1 MVIGLLRAPSV
12 QIKNHYRSGPVHH
25 PPCTSFGPL
34 RPQNPTLCCG
44 SKNVTK
50 SKLDERKSE
59 FNLMPNE
66 YIRQSSAEYKS
77 IQTNLSPSQ
86 VCEIIQA
93 DSELELFLSGIY
105 QELAFRAEFQK
116 SGKNMTFAI
125 IGAGLVCL
133 FFLNLGFNYGP

>member
-1 MVIGLLRAPSV
+1 
-12 QIKNHYRSGPVHH
+12 
-25 PPCTSFGPL
+25 
-34 RPQNPTLCCG
+34 
-44 SKNVTK
+44 
-50 SKLDERKSE
+50 
-59 FNLMPNE
+59 MPNE

-133 FFLNLGFNYGP
+133 YFLSLGFNYGP

>member
-1 MVIGLLRAPSV
+1 MDGLRRAPSV

-93 DSELELFLSGIY
+93 DSELELSLSGIY
-105 QELAFRAEFQK
+105 QELAYRAEFQK
-116 SGKNMTFAI
+116 VEKNDI
-125 IGAGLVCL
+125 CHYRGGSRLPL
-133 FFLNLGFNYGP
+133 FFKSWF